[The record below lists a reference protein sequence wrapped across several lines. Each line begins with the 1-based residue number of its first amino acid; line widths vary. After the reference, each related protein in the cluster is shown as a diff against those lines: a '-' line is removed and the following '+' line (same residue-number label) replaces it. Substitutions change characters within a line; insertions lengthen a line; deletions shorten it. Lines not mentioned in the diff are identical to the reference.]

1 MIQYVVEWLASVD
14 VVCMNSNSTKGE
26 KEQSCRGTQYKSE
39 KIYQVKMYV
48 ANPIEA
54 AKKVTL
60 KYSEKVIK
68 GITMFIPEDIHLLQK
83 KVLQE
88 KQRN

>member
-1 MIQYVVEWLASVD
+1 
-14 VVCMNSNSTKGE
+14 
-26 KEQSCRGTQYKSE
+26 
-39 KIYQVKMYV
+39 MYV

-88 KQRN
+88 K